1 MTVKELK
8 EKLNKYD
15 DDAEILYY
23 DYEEEETAPAVL
35 YVKKD
40 NQGKVIEIIFDNEN
54 YC

>member
-15 DDAEILYY
+15 DDTPVLYY

-35 YVKKD
+35 CVKK
-40 NQGKVIEIIFDNEN
+40 NIWGEGVEIIFENEN
-54 YC
+54 YF